1 MNPELESILTGKDI
15 APTAMR
21 LLVLEYLLK
30 QSSAISLKS
39 LEDEFQHSERTTLYR
54 TLKTFEEK
62 GLIHHI
68 KDGSGYTKYALC
80 SSNCK
85 EGDHH
90 DLHVHFYC
98 NNCKETFCLSS
109 YKIPNINLP
118 KNFQLEEL
126 DLIVKGM
133 CDKCSAVK
141 QMAENDTLLIR

>member
-1 MNPELESILTGKDI
+1 MDPELEVLLSEKDI
-15 APTAMR
+15 SPTAMR

-30 QSSAISLKS
+30 QSSAISLRS
-39 LEDEFQHSERTTLYR
+39 LEDEFQYSERTTLYR

-68 KDGSGYTKYALC
+68 KDGSGCTKYALC

-98 NNCKETFCLSS
+98 KNCKETFCLPS
-109 YKIPNINLP
+109 YKIPNILLP
-118 KNFQLEEL
+118 QNFHLEEL
-126 DLIVKGM
+126 GLIAKGV
-133 CDKCSAVK
+133 CDKCNVF
-141 QMAENDTLLIR
+141 